1 MFFTFLDKTGILYT
15 DQGIY
20 HQVKLATRNK
30 IVYAEWRR
38 GFIKLSDKGATSN
51 PKVRWETLE
60 DEKTFGRDSLGRL
73 TV

>member
-15 DQGIY
+15 DQGFY
-20 HQVKLATRNK
+20 RQVKLATRNN
-30 IVYAEWRR
+30 IVYAAWGK
-38 GFIKLSDKGATSN
+38 GFIKLSDKGATSH